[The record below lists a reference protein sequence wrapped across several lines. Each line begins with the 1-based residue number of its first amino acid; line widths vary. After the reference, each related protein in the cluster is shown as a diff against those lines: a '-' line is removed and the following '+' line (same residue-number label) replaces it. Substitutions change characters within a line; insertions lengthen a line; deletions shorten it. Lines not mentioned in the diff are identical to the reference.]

1 MIRGMTV
8 LLPNRRTPRTFGV
21 EEEVVLL
28 EPGTLAPVDV
38 ADAVIEEI
46 ADLDAS
52 YGWVGHEFLRAQL
65 EFSSPVL
72 DDAAAADRVVR
83 EWRRVLAGAAGRRG
97 LIAASIGTP
106 HGPGVSSVA
115 EGERYE
121 RFVAELGAVRP
132 DHSIQGLHVHVGIA
146 SREEGVLIMRALRP
160 WLAPLIALTANS
172 PCFAG
177 RDTGFASWRTLVG
190 RRFTTASVPPDF
202 ADAADYERRVAA
214 LVGLGTTLD
223 SGAIAWMMRLA
234 ERYPTVELRV
244 FDAQLSADDTIE
256 AALLTRALVETAAAG
271 ALPHDPAAAH
281 AEHLD
286 AAVWHA
292 ARHGLDAGLVD
303 PTTASVAPA
312 WDVIER
318 MLEAASP
325 ALDAA
330 GDRGRVESLLERT
343 RAAGNGAA
351 RQRAALAEGLPA
363 LERLLRTSFAD
374 SPVVE

>member
-1 MIRGMTV
+1 MTV
-8 LLPNRRTPRTFGV
+8 LLPHRRTPRTFGL

-38 ADAVIEEI
+38 ADAVIDEI

-52 YGWVGHEFLRAQL
+52 LGWVGHEFLRAQL

-72 DDAAAADRVVR
+72 RDAEAADRVIG
-83 EWRRVLAGAAGRRG
+83 EWRQVLARAADRRG

-121 RFVAELGAVRP
+121 RFVAELGAARR
-132 DHSIQGLHVHVGIA
+132 DHSIQGLHVHVGVD
-146 SREEGVLIMRALRP
+146 SREEGVRVMRALRP

-172 PCFAG
+172 PCFGG
-177 RDTGFASWRTLVG
+177 RDTGFASWRTIVG

-202 ADAADYERRVAA
+202 ADAADYEQRVAA

-234 ERYPTVELRV
+234 ERYPTIELRV
-244 FDAQLSADDTIE
+244 FDAQLGAADAVE

-271 ALPHDPAAAH
+271 ALPHEPTAAH
-281 AEHLD
+281 AELVD

-292 ARHGLDAGLVD
+292 ARHGLDAGLLD
-303 PTTASVAPA
+303 PATASVAPA
-312 WDVIER
+312 WDVIDR
-318 MLEAASP
+318 MIEAASP
-325 ALDAA
+325 ALEAA
-330 GDRGRVESLLERT
+330 GDHGRVASLLERT

-351 RQRAALAEGLPA
+351 RQRAALAEGVPT
-363 LERLLRTSFAD
+363 LERLLRAAFSA
-374 SPVVE
+374 